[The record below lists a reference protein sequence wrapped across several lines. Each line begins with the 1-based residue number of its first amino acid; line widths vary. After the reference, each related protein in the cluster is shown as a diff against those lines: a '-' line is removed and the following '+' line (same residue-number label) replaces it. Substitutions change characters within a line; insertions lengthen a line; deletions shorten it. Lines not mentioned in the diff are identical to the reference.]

1 MESDEATDKRFNDA
15 LSKLPAQTDQLTAI
29 VKKKD
34 WKPLIAS
41 AEQRSERV
49 AEKLEAL
56 NQRANA
62 KKHKKIEQPS

>member
-1 MESDEATDKRFNDA
+1 M
-15 LSKLPAQTDQLTAI
+15 AI

-34 WKPLIAS
+34 WKPLINI

-56 NQRANA
+56 NKHVLD
-62 KKHKKIEQPS
+62 KKQEE